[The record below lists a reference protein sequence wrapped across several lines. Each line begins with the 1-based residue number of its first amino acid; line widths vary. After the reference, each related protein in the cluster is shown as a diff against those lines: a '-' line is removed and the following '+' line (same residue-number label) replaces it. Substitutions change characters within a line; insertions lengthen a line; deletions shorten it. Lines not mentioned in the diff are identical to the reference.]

1 MVCRQ
6 AGRCPYAPRGD
17 KAKDA
22 ARMAVTGQA
31 ARALIELRARIFT
44 GRLRAGERLAE
55 IPLAEALGMS
65 RTPVRLAL
73 AELQSEGLT
82 VPAPGGGFA
91 VRAFTVRE
99 IDDAIA
105 VRGQLEGMAARLVA
119 EHGVTRGLSRQ
130 LHEALAQGDAAL
142 ARGVLDAEATDAYV
156 AMNAALHGA
165 IVEAAGNAA
174 LARALTMVEALPFA
188 SASALVPS
196 PASGPQR
203 HRLLTFAHQQHH
215 LLVEALEAGQGMRAE
230 ALAREHADNARRN
243 LRLILEAGDA
253 GGPAALIAREDAA

>member
-1 MVCRQ
+1 
-6 AGRCPYAPRGD
+6 
-17 KAKDA
+17 
-22 ARMAVTGQA
+22 MAVTGQA

-73 AELQSEGLT
+73 AELQSEGLV

-91 VRAFTVRE
+91 VRAFTARE

-119 EHGVTRGLSRQ
+119 EHGVPRGLSRR
-130 LHEALAQGDAAL
+130 LRDALEQGDAAL
-142 ARGVLDAEATDAYV
+142 ARGVMDAEATDAYV
-156 AMNAALHGA
+156 AMNGAFHGA
-165 IVEAAGNAA
+165 ILEAAGNAA
-174 LARALTMVEALPFA
+174 LSRAVAMVEALPFA
-188 SASALVPS
+188 AASALVPS

-230 ALAREHADNARRN
+230 ALAREHADAARRN
-243 LRLILEAGDA
+243 LRLILESGDA
-253 GGPAALIAREDAA
+253 EGPAALIAREAAA

>member
-1 MVCRQ
+1 
-6 AGRCPYAPRGD
+6 
-17 KAKDA
+17 
-22 ARMAVTGQA
+22 MAVTGQA

-44 GRLRAGERLAE
+44 GRLHAGDRLAE

-73 AELQSEGLT
+73 AELQSEGLA

-119 EHGVTRGLSRQ
+119 EHGVPRGLSRR

-142 ARGVLDAEATDAYV
+142 ARGV
-156 AMNAALHGA
+156 M
-165 IVEAAGNAA
+165 
-174 LARALTMVEALPFA
+174 
-188 SASALVPS
+188 
-196 PASGPQR
+196 
-203 HRLLTFAHQQHH
+203 
-215 LLVEALEAGQGMRAE
+215 
-230 ALAREHADNARRN
+230 
-243 LRLILEAGDA
+243 
-253 GGPAALIAREDAA
+253 DAAVS